1 MTGRYGAPVV
11 CAGRCCEGAMDAME
25 ILRLF
30 ATVTT
35 VAAAIMVALNWS
47 PRLTVLGFAVFIVAS
62 IAWMIDGW
70 MEDKASLLIQNAIL
84 LLVNI
89 AGVYRWLPRAAS

>member
-1 MTGRYGAPVV
+1 
-11 CAGRCCEGAMDAME
+11 MDTME

-30 ATVTT
+30 AATT
-35 VAAAIMVALNWS
+35 TIAAAVMVALNWS
-47 PRLTVLGFAVFIVAS
+47 ARVTVLGFAVFIAAS

-70 MEDKASLLIQNAIL
+70 LEGKVSLLIQIAVL

-89 AGVYRWLPRAAS
+89 AGVYRWLPRVES